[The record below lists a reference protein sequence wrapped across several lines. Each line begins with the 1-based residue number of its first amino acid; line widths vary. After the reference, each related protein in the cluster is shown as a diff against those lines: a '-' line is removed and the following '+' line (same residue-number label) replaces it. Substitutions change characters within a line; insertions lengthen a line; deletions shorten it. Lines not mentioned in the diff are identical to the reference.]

1 MKNNKE
7 YDVIIAG
14 SGLAGLFAALNLPE
28 SYKILIVT
36 KDTADLSDSFLAQGG
51 ICVQRDDDDYD
62 SFMEDTLKAGHY
74 ENKREA
80 VDVMVRESREV
91 IRDLLSAGVEFD
103 KTPSGDFAYTK
114 EAAHSK
120 ARILH
125 ARDTTGQE
133 ICSKLTLRVRERDN
147 IEIMEGS
154 RVVDILISR
163 GRCWG
168 VVVRRPAQPPEN
180 IFCRDVILATGGVGG
195 LYPRSTNYP
204 HLTGDA
210 LAIAL
215 RHGIRVKDMSFVQVH
230 PTSLYTEKPGRAFLI
245 SEAVR
250 GEGAILLDK
259 KGNRFVDELLPRDQV
274 TEAIFAQM
282 EKDQMPYVM
291 LCLAGHTEADIPVRF
306 PGIYQRCL
314 QEGYDI
320 SKECIPVVPAQHY
333 FMGGIDVDLTS
344 RTSLDHLYAVGE
356 TSCNGV
362 HGRNRLASNSLL
374 ESLVFSKRAAL
385 DIQKHSREE
394 IFPDFPTPDP
404 AYYDKIEEENRD
416 LVSKEIRKEPSHVE

>member
-28 SYKILIVT
+28 SYKILIIT

-51 ICVQRDDDDYD
+51 ICVQRDEDDYD
-62 SFMEDTLKAGHY
+62 SFMEDTMKAGHY

-80 VDVMVRESREV
+80 VDVMIRESREV
-91 IRDLLSAGVEFD
+91 IQDLLAAGVEFD
-103 KTPSGDFAYTK
+103 KNPSGDFAYTK

-133 ICSKLTLRVRERDN
+133 ICSKLTLRVRERAN

-154 RVVDILISR
+154 RVVDILIY
-163 GRCWG
+163 GDQCWG
-168 VVVRRPAQPPEN
+168 VVVRRPGQPPEN
-180 IFCRDVILATGGVGG
+180 ILSKDVILATGGVGG

-274 TEAIFAQM
+274 TEAIYGQM

-291 LCLAGHTEADIPVRF
+291 LCLAGHTSPALLHGGNRRGPLQPHLPGPPVCCGRNQL
-306 PGIYQRCL
+306 QR
-314 QEGYDI
+314 
-320 SKECIPVVPAQHY
+320 S
-333 FMGGIDVDLTS
+333 S
-344 RTSLDHLYAVGE
+344 RTEPAGQQLPAGKSGLQQASSSGHSKAL
-356 TSCNGV
+356 S
-362 HGRNRLASNSLL
+362 GRNSSRLPDTRSRLL
-374 ESLVFSKRAAL
+374 
-385 DIQKHSREE
+385 
-394 IFPDFPTPDP
+394 
-404 AYYDKIEEENRD
+404 
-416 LVSKEIRKEPSHVE
+416 